1 MAPKFSLPDML
12 ILLGQWTLSLSDIH
26 RIGWALA
33 LACVILV
40 GLYHRFK
47 PIGLDSTGD
56 EPQDAPES
64 P

>member
-12 ILLGQWTLSLSDIH
+12 ILLGQWTLSLLDIA

-33 LACVILV
+33 LGCVILV
-40 GLYHRFK
+40 GLYLRFK
-47 PIGLDSTGD
+47 PIGPGVTWD
-56 EPQDAPES
+56 EPQDGPES